1 MLNGTDYCWAEHTRN
16 WYKRF
21 CIRIRFSDV
30 NATKSNPKF
39 EMSSK
44 LLFRIASNH
53 LISCL
58 FWLSLPFSLSLSVCP
73 SLFTFFPNFLRWAFF
88 ISVFIC
94 KRYALKRWTTLT
106 KQHEKKMRE
115 KEAIHSHMWPFVIF
129 HLICL
134 ALHVFALFPFWPIF
148 ITLVHSVFLSLLIT
162 YIRKLFS
169 VHCRRWLVY
178 SRLQFLFCSF
188 ARRPVPISSALSILN
203 SAIPK
208 TIATNIQ
215 HLLSV
220 RFLLQSNGCEL
231 VYKLF
236 AFRISTQFL
245 FLLPNPLCTRYS
257 PPPSPPPP
265 WLQ

>member
-220 RFLLQSNGCEL
+220 RFLL
-231 VYKLF
+231 
-236 AFRISTQFL
+236 
-245 FLLPNPLCTRYS
+245 
-257 PPPSPPPP
+257 
-265 WLQ
+265 